1 MPHELPP
8 LPYAPNA
15 LEPHISRETM
25 EFHHGKHH
33 KTYVDKLNDLVKGTE
48 FENASLEDI
57 VRRSQGGVYNNAA
70 QHWNHSFFWQCMKPG
85 GGGQPTERI
94 ARAID
99 ASFGSFD
106 DFKKKF
112 SESAATLFGSG
123 WTWLTKRD
131 DGSLAIE
138 NMSNA
143 DTPVKFGKRAVLTL
157 DVWEHAYYIDYRNK
171 RPDFIAAFWNVV
183 NWDFAARNLE
193 S

>member
-8 LPYAPNA
+8 LPYAQNA

-33 KTYVDKLNDLVKGTE
+33 KTYVDKLNDLVRGTE
-48 FENASLEDI
+48 FESAPLEEI
-57 VRRSQGGVYNNAA
+57 VRRAQGGVYNNAA
-70 QHWNHSFFWQCMKPG
+70 QHWNHSFFWQCMAPG
-85 GGGQPTERI
+85 GGGEPTERI
-94 ARAID
+94 GRAIE

-123 WTWLTKRD
+123 WTWLVKRD
-131 DGSLAIE
+131 DGSLVIE

-143 DTPVKFGKRAVLTL
+143 DTPVKFGKRALLTL
-157 DVWEHAYYIDYRNK
+157 DVWEHA
-171 RPDFIAAFWNVV
+171 
-183 NWDFAARNLE
+183 
-193 S
+193 